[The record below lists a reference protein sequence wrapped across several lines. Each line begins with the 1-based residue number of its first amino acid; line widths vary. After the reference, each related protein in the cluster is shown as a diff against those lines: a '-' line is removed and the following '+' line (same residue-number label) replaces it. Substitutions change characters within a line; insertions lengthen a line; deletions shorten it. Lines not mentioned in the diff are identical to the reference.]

1 VKGMN
6 IMFENKNIRIGIHPM
21 TWTNDDLPELGKNN
35 TFKQCVS
42 EIALAGFVGSEIGS
56 KYPMDAD
63 VLKKELDLRGLSISG
78 WWFSSFL
85 TTKPYEETAEAFR
98 KHVQFLNKMGSKIV
112 VFSEQGHGIQGQMN
126 TPIFASKPVYTEE
139 EWTKLIDG
147 LHKLAGIA
155 AEYDVK
161 IAFHHHMG
169 TGVQTA
175 AEIDRLMEAT
185 DPKKVFLLF
194 DSGHLTFSGEDA
206 VAVLKKHVDRVAH
219 VHLKDV
225 NKDVVAKC
233 KAEKWS
239 FLKAILDGC
248 FAMPGDGDVDFE
260 SIFKILDESKYEG
273 WFVVEADIDPG
284 KTDALEYAIKARKY
298 IKEKSGL

>member
-1 VKGMN
+1 
-6 IMFENKNIRIGIHPM
+6 MFENRNIRIGIHPM
-21 TWTNDDLPELGKNN
+21 TWTNDDLTELGKDN

-42 EIALAGFVGSEIGS
+42 EIALAGYKGSEVGS
-56 KYPMDAD
+56 KFPMDTE
-63 VLKKELDLRGLSISG
+63 VLKKELNLRGLSITG

-85 TTKPYEETAEAFR
+85 TTQPYEEVAEAFR

-112 VFSEQGHGIQGQMN
+112 VFSEQGHGIQGQMD
-126 TPIFASKPVYTEE
+126 TPIFANKPVFTDE
-139 EWTKLIDG
+139 EWNRLITG
-147 LHKLAGIA
+147 LHKLADIA
-155 AEYDVK
+155 AEYDTK

-169 TGVQTA
+169 TGVQTT
-175 AEIDRLMEAT
+175 AEIDRLMEST
-185 DPKKVFLLF
+185 DPNKVFLLF

-206 VAVLKKHVDRVAH
+206 VAVLKKYVDRVAH

-225 NKDVVAKC
+225 KKDVVAQC
-233 KAEKWS
+233 KAENWS

-260 SIFKILDESKYEG
+260 SIFKILNESKYEG

-284 KTDALEYAIKARKY
+284 KTDALEYAMKARKF
-298 IKEKSGL
+298 IKEKSGI

>member
-1 VKGMN
+1 
-6 IMFENKNIRIGIHPM
+6 MFENKNIRIGIHPM

>member
-1 VKGMN
+1 
-6 IMFENKNIRIGIHPM
+6 MFENKNIRIGIHPM
-21 TWTNDDLPELGKNN
+21 TWTNDDLPELGKDN

-56 KYPMDAD
+56 KYPMDTD

-147 LHKLAGIA
+147 LHKLADIA

-194 DSGHLTFSGEDA
+194 DSGHLAFSGEDA
-206 VAVLKKHVDRVAH
+206 VAVLKKHVDRVVH